1 MFERFLNR
9 RQPVY
14 GSIISTGLYDGLGE
28 FSGIYAGNHQVLTLV
43 QKTRC
48 PQLIT
53 LEEFSML
60 PPANTASEIYI
71 AFQPGSWKAASFPQA
86 VRRAREL
93 LDGTGD
99 YRLLVMNSH
108 QFCSGCLTGDF
119 DNLDTGLAELKQ
131 TLSELCSCKLEWH
144 KQN

>member
-1 MFERFLNR
+1 MLERFLNR

-28 FSGIYAGNHQVLTLV
+28 FSGIFAGNHQVLTLA
-43 QKTRC
+43 QKARR

-53 LEEFSML
+53 LEEFSKL
-60 PPANTASEIYI
+60 PPANAESEIYVSFE
-71 AFQPGSWKAASFPQA
+71 AGTWKAASFPQA

-93 LDGTGD
+93 YDGTGD
-99 YRLLVMNSH
+99 YRLLLMNSH
-108 QFCSGCLTGDF
+108 QFCSGCLTGNF
-119 DNLDTGLAELKQ
+119 DNMDTGLAELKQ
-131 TLSELCSCKLEWH
+131 TISEICAQKLEWH